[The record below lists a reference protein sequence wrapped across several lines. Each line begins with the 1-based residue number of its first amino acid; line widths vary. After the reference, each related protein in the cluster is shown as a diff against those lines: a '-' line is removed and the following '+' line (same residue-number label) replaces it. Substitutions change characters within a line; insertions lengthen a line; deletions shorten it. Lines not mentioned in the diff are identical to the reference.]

1 MRISLIVIL
10 ISCLFCISCSKSK
23 EEKIQELVDTA
34 IKNCLY
40 YPDSYDP
47 IELSTDS
54 VFNEMFSADCLEA
67 ATLII
72 KLNDEIVELNNAL
85 EQEMGLLDN
94 YTSSYYPSLFES
106 DIRRSKSNIQKM
118 ENSRLEK
125 ENQLLQLFNALQ
137 DQYWQQKEFT
147 GYCAIQK
154 FRCKYNDNNTY
165 IDQFVLYIDAEATQ
179 CLFSY
184 DINDKAITSYF
195 KIIELIQRIGED
207 NYKQEAW
214 KQIFPHRATD
224 LAK

>member
-54 VFNEMFSADCLEA
+54 VFNNMLSPENVEMAYE
-67 ATLII
+67 II
-72 KLNDEIVELNNAL
+72 KIDNEVKSLYDEIVYTKELRDAF
-85 EQEMGLLDN
+85 
-94 YTSSYYPSLFES
+94 SSSPHSSFYKS
-106 DIRRSKSNIQKM
+106 DTKKIQKLA
-118 ENSRLEK
+118 NSRFEK
-125 ENQLLQLFNALQ
+125 ENQLMQLFNSLQ
-137 DQYWQQKEFT
+137 EQYWQQKEFT

-184 DINDKAITSYF
+184 EINDKAITSYF
-195 KIIELIQRIGED
+195 KIIELIERIGED